1 MTNEIA
7 EHFERVRDN
16 ANANRK
22 HQLNIMEAALTV
34 LQRDLGTLD
43 GQLKRLQAAADRLE
57 VERDALEQA
66 DPARARAIEKLG
78 RGEAITAGVQVSYPV
93 EDTLE
98 AVERRLLLL
107 QSAYRRFLAED
118 RAMEALYAIAE
129 WHDELESVLPAQLR
143 VDRG

>member
-7 EHFERVRDN
+7 KHFERVRDS

-34 LQRDLGTLD
+34 LQRNLGTLD
-43 GQLKRLQAAADRLE
+43 SQLKRLLAAADRLE
-57 VERDALEQA
+57 VERDALDRV
-66 DPARARAIEKLG
+66 DPARARAAEKP
-78 RGEAITAGVQVSYPV
+78 GVQVSYPV

-98 AVERRLLLL
+98 AIERRLLLL
-107 QSAYRRFLAED
+107 QSAYRRFIAED
-118 RAMEALYAIAE
+118 RAMETLYAIAE
-129 WHDELESVLPAQLR
+129 WHDELEGVLPEQLR